1 MDNQLD
7 NRQQEQDEH
16 QQWIVYQKLQT
27 ARVKLQNVELKK
39 SGHNKFAGYKYFELS
54 DFLPTV
60 NSIFFELGLAHT
72 LEFSDTMA
80 TMYVIDTENGGH
92 AKFTCPM
99 ATAELKGCHP
109 VQNLGASI
117 TYITRYLLVM
127 ALAICE
133 HDALDATTGADEP
146 RSAKPITK
154 DVFDSLDHQS
164 QEELR
169 SYAVDVI
176 SMLNKNDVAG
186 AVAYLMS
193 LELDETWKTAFW
205 HLLDSKQR
213 SAIKKFAQG

>member
-1 MDNQLD
+1 MNSD

-80 TMYVIDTENGGH
+80 TMYVIDTGGGGYL
-92 AKFTCPM
+92 KFTCPM
-99 ATAELKGCHP
+99 ANAELKGCHP

-133 HDALDATTGADEP
+133 HDALDATTGKDEP
-146 RSAKPITK
+146 KSAKPITK
-154 DVFDSLDHQS
+154 DVFDSLDQQS

-176 SMLNKNDVAG
+176 SMLSKNDVAG

>member
-1 MDNQLD
+1 MNSD

-99 ATAELKGCHP
+99 ASAELKGCHP

-133 HDALDATTGADEP
+133 HDALDATTGKDEP
-146 RSAKPITK
+146 KSAKPITK
-154 DVFDSLDHQS
+154 DVFDSLDQQS

-176 SMLNKNDVAG
+176 SMLSKNDVAG

>member
-1 MDNQLD
+1 MN
-7 NRQQEQDEH
+7 
-16 QQWIVYQKLQT
+16 VYQKLQL

-39 SGHNKFAGYKYFELS
+39 SGHNKFAGYRYFELA

-60 NSIFFELGLAHT
+60 NSIFNEVGLSHT
-72 LEFSDTMA
+72 LEFTDTLA
-80 TMYVIDTENGGH
+80 TMQVIDFEKGGI

-133 HDALDATTGADEP
+133 HDALDATTGKDEP
-146 RSAKPITK
+146 KSAKPITK
-154 DVFDSLDHQS
+154 DVFDSLDQQS
-164 QEELR
+164 QDEIK
-169 SYAVDVI
+169 SYAADI
-176 SMLNKNDVAG
+176 IMMLNKDQVG
-186 AVAYLMS
+186 DAVEYINS
-193 LELDETWKTAFW
+193 LELDADWKAALW
-205 HLLDSKQR
+205 SQLDSKQR

>member
-1 MDNQLD
+1 MNSD

-154 DVFDSLDHQS
+154 SVFDTLDQQS
-164 QEELR
+164 QDEIK
-169 SYAVDVI
+169 SYAADIIMMIHKDRV
-176 SMLNKNDVAG
+176 G
-186 AVAYLMS
+186 EAVEYINS
-193 LELDETWKTAFW
+193 LELDADWKTALW
-205 HLLDSKQR
+205 SQLDSKQR

>member
-99 ATAELKGCHP
+99 ASAELKGCHP

-133 HDALDATTGADEP
+133 HDALDATTGKDEP
-146 RSAKPITK
+146 KSAKPITK
-154 DVFDSLDHQS
+154 DVFDSLDQQS

-176 SMLNKNDVAG
+176 SMLSKNDVAG

>member
-1 MDNQLD
+1 MNSD